1 MQIVLAEAVR
11 RFRLEALDDRI
22 APEPL
27 ITLRP
32 RGGVR
37 VRLHAR

>member
-1 MQIVLAEAVR
+1 LTLATVAQ
-11 RFRLEALDDRI
+11 RFRLEALEDPV
-22 APEPL
+22 PEPL